1 MEEKQ
6 HQIKFFGFLQ
16 LLIYQVIF
24 INIYL
29 TVIFTPSDNRVVI
42 RLITAIV
49 KLKFLH
55 NVYIN
60 HVVILIMVLFVAF
73 ATRANKKINY
83 DLNKHFIYPF
93 FIGTLLFITSLFSYK
108 LDGIA
113 GIILYSTT
121 YIIGTVLL
129 HTSLSNLSKILGI
142 GLKKDVWNVEEQ
154 SFKQNQQLVK
164 DHYLVNIPMQFFYNK
179 KWNDGWIN
187 INVFRALMVLG
198 VPGSGKTESVIIPY
212 IKQLLSM
219 GFTMLVYDF
228 KYPDLAE
235 IAYFHYLKN
244 KQNNGPLSK
253 HQFHVVNVDQLEYSK
268 RVNPILPHYI
278 ETLSDANETAEA
290 IVLALKKGGSTGSG
304 ADQFFT
310 VSAINLLGASIYY
323 FSKLENG
330 KFCTLPHVLAFLNLP
345 YDRLFAT
352 LFKMQ
357 EIQSLLSPFRSAF
370 ENKAFDQL
378 EGQVGTLKV
387 QLSRLVT
394 KETFWIFSGNDFDL
408 KISNPPSI
416 LILAN
421 SDRTQNINSA
431 FYSSVLMRTMKQINS
446 KGNYPSAIIVDETP
460 TVFLHKIEN
469 VIATARSNKVAV
481 CLGLQELTQFKLNYS
496 KDVADAI
503 TSIMGSILSGAVRS
517 KDTLQWLQEMF
528 GKNKQ
533 LSKGV
538 SIDRNKTNYSL
549 NEKMDSVIPS
559 SRISN
564 LNAGEMV
571 GIVSRENQEG
581 ITAYSPNIFN
591 CKIKL
596 NFKQIDEEKKHYL
609 KTPVYYNF
617 GTAQQKLEFLM
628 QNMQKIITEVENL
641 DK

>member
-16 LLIYQVIF
+16 LLIYLVIF

-113 GIILYSTT
+113 GIILYSST